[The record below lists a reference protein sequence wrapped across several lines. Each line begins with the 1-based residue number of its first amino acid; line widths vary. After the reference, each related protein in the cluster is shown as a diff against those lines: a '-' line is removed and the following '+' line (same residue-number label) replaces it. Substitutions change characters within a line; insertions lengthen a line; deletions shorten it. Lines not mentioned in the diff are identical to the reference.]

1 MNVRTI
7 LDKKGSTRVI
17 TIDPD
22 RTIEEAIQQLVEHN
36 IGALVVVGP
45 GGEAVGIITERDILR
60 VCSQGPE
67 RLTSRRV
74 AEVMT
79 EDLIVG
85 EPDDSI
91 DYVMGIMTNNRI
103 RHLPIVGQGGL
114 SGMVSIGDVVKV
126 HLQETEYENRH
137 LKQYIRG
144 TY

>member
-22 RTIEEAIQQLVEHN
+22 RTIQQAIEQLVEHN
-36 IGALVVVGP
+36 IGALVVVGA

-60 VCSQGPE
+60 VCSQGAQ
-67 RLTSRRV
+67 RLASRRV
-74 AEVMT
+74 SEVMT

>member
-1 MNVRTI
+1 
-7 LDKKGSTRVI
+7 
-17 TIDPD
+17 
-22 RTIEEAIQQLVEHN
+22 
-36 IGALVVVGP
+36 VGT

-60 VCSQGPE
+60 VCSQGAQW
-67 RLTSRRV
+67 LASRRV

-114 SGMVSIGDVVKV
+114 NGMVSIGDVVKV